1 MEIAES
7 LAHAPEELVA
17 RIRLFGPIT
26 RYKFQKQRSL
36 LHAAIFVVAEQISD
50 RIFSG
55 QVTDQGCVSLD
66 LAIGERVFR
75 AITHVLDADS
85 DAVQAYAVARHPR
98 FGHESIDCAIPIDEK
113 VSGDVELPFALK
125 LRTSRF
131 DAGVAKIG
139 PGGVKGGHYRVMQN
153 DGLRRDGDIFG
164 IRRVVL
170 VDVFESE
177 PDPLLVKGNRLVNDV
192 ETLGALGG
200 GGSQKRHRDDRA
212 LERQRE

>member
-1 MEIAES
+1 MTLAAPVRAQEERQLPNSQLRNQRLVRRAGEITLKRRGLQMEIGKS
-7 LAHAPEELVA
+7 LAYAPHELVA
-17 RIRLFGPIT
+17 RIRLSGPVT
-26 RYKFQKQRSL
+26 RDKFQKKKRF
-36 LHAAIFVVAEQISD
+36 LHAAIFVVAEQVGD

-55 QVTDQGCVSLD
+55 QVTDQGYIGFH

-153 DGLRRDGDIFG
+153 DGLLRDGDIFG

-170 VDVFESE
+170 VDVFES
-177 PDPLLVKGNRLVNDV
+177 
-192 ETLGALGG
+192 
-200 GGSQKRHRDDRA
+200 
-212 LERQRE
+212 